1 MSSRRH
7 GRACVL
13 AAIRRP
19 ETPLQTPP
27 IPAVRRKGAFV
38 ARNGRIHHRRN
49 LLPQLVFR
57 PASWPI
63 LYRIPLQLRLMHA
76 FVKRFPPFQAV
87 LLDKG
92 VHYRRK
98 AEARRFFWRYR
109 SAHVRERLANRN
121 VEQLCDIARCDGP
134 VRRARVSPCRG
145 GFGRRIRLFLAANP
159 GIRRTAKMPGPRM
172 TPGSDLA
179 LRSPERAHVNIGS
192 DSELGD
198 PAHSRP
204 DAHAHPPAQRR
215 SNIPKP

>member
-1 MSSRRH
+1 MCSCDDQASRSPATNPADS
-7 GRACVL
+7 GCAPK
-13 AAIRRP
+13 RRVRGKKRP
-19 ETPLQTPP
+19 HSPP
-27 IPAVRRKGAFV
+27 W
-38 ARNGRIHHRRN
+38 N

-57 PASWPI
+57 PAPWPI
-63 LYRIPLQLRLMHA
+63 LYRILRQLRLMHA

-87 LLDKG
+87 LLDKS

-109 SAHVRERLANRN
+109 SAHVQERLANRN

-145 GFGRRIRLFLAANP
+145 GFGRRIRLLLAANL

-179 LRSPERAHVNIGS
+179 LRGR
-192 DSELGD
+192 
-198 PAHSRP
+198 
-204 DAHAHPPAQRR
+204 
-215 SNIPKP
+215 

>member
-1 MSSRRH
+1 MCSCGDQASRSPATNPADSGCAPKRRVRGKKRPH
-7 GRACVL
+7 SPPSEPFS
-13 AAIRRP
+13 AAGFSAGSRLILHRTPRR
-19 ETPLQTPP
+19 
-27 IPAVRRKGAFV
+27 
-38 ARNGRIHHRRN
+38 
-49 LLPQLVFR
+49 
-57 PASWPI
+57 
-63 LYRIPLQLRLMHA
+63 LRLMHA
-76 FVKRFPPFQAV
+76 FVKRSPPFQAV

-98 AEARRFFWRYR
+98 AEARRFFWRSR

-145 GFGRRIRLFLAANP
+145 GFGRRIRLFLAANL
-159 GIRRTAKMPGPRM
+159 GIRRTAKMLGPRM

-192 DSELGD
+192 NSELGD

-215 SNIPKP
+215 SSIPKP